1 MLKMTRKS
9 IPRTLPSRRAT
20 AAAVLPPVLWLGV
33 GLAAQEPA
41 ASPQPGPPAATAV
54 PAYRQA
60 NTVAVL
66 TVRGPIDGVTLHSL
80 ERRMDKALKD
90 GADAV
95 VLDIDTPGGELGAT
109 LDICHLIKTDAPPNT
124 VAWINPQAYSAG
136 TIIAL
141 ACREILVARNA
152 SFGDAA
158 PISPF
163 GINIAATER
172 AKLESPI
179 LAEVIDSARR
189 NHYDEN
195 LVQAF
200 ISVGVELWLIEH
212 VGTGERIFVDEQE
225 YRAVFGD
232 APARQLT
239 PVAPPAASGP
249 DPVRPWFN
257 TLIPPA
263 DAGSALS
270 EQLKAEIEFQQQRP
284 PARARLGR
292 ADRISWR
299 PVAQV
304 VSDDR
309 LLTVKPAEAVYYGL
323 AAARVA
329 SDAELQAYFGAT
341 ALRRYDRSWSESL
354 VRFLTNPV
362 VMGVLIVILVVG
374 FFIELAAPG
383 LGVFGA
389 AAAASLLV
397 LVGAPWLAGMAG
409 WWELLLIVAGLVLI
423 AAEIFIIP
431 GFGIAGLGGV
441 ACLLVGLVGTFI
453 SADLDT
459 TAGRSEL
466 WTGLGATLTA
476 LFAAGILIWLISKN
490 VRIMPLL
497 DGVVLKAQVDGSRPG
512 AGPGD
517 AGAGGLLE
525 AMRTG
530 EAGLAPGELGVAETD
545 LRPAGR
551 ADFGGRLVDVKSIG
565 SYIDQG
571 TPIRVVSVG
580 RFVIEVEETKT

>member
-1 MLKMTRKS
+1 M
-9 IPRTLPSRRAT
+9 
-20 AAAVLPPVLWLGV
+20 LWLGV

-41 ASPQPGPPAATAV
+41 APSRPAPPAATAV

-66 TVRGPIDGVTLHSL
+66 TVHGPIDGVTLRSL
-80 ERRMDKALKD
+80 ERRMDAALKD

-163 GINIAATER
+163 GDIAATER

-212 VGTGERIFVDEQE
+212 VATGDRIFVDEQE

-232 APARQLT
+232 APPRQLT

-249 DPVRPWFN
+249 DPVRPWFS
-257 TLIPPA
+257 TVIPQA

-270 EQLKAEIEFQQQRP
+270 EQLKKEIEFQQQRP
-284 PARARLGR
+284 PARARLGS
-292 ADRISWR
+292 ADRINWR

-309 LLTVKPAEAVYYGL
+309 LLTVKPSEAVYYGL

-362 VMGVLIVILVVG
+362 VMGVLIVIFVVSLV
-374 FFIELAAPG
+374 IEMAAPG

-397 LVGAPWLAGMAG
+397 LLGAPWLAGMAG
-409 WWELLLIVAGLVLI
+409 WWELLLIGAGLALI
-423 AAEIFIIP
+423 AAEIFVIP

-459 TAGRSEL
+459 TAGRNEL

-476 LFAAGILIWLISKN
+476 MFAAGILIWLISKN
-490 VRIMPLL
+490 VRVMPLL
-497 DGVVLKAQVDGSRPG
+497 NGVVLKAQVDGSRPEG
-512 AGPGD
+512 GPGD

-530 EAGLAPGELGVAETD
+530 EAGLAPGDLGVAETD

>member
-1 MLKMTRKS
+1 MKT
-9 IPRTLPSRRAT
+9 AT
-20 AAAVLPPVLWLGV
+20 AAAVGMPVLWLGTAV
-33 GLAAQEPA
+33 SVAQEADAPA
-41 ASPQPGPPAATAV
+41 VVAPPAV

-66 TVRGPIDGVTLHSL
+66 TVHGPIDKVTRRSL
-80 ERRMDKALKD
+80 ERRVQEALDD

-95 VLDIDTPGGELGAT
+95 VLDLDTPGGGLEAT

-141 ACREILVARNA
+141 ACREIVVARNA

-158 PISPF
+158 PISPW
-163 GINIAATER
+163 GPIPTTER

-212 VGTGERIFVDEQE
+212 IATGDRIFVDEQE

-232 APARQLT
+232 APPRQLT

-284 PARARLGR
+284 PARARLGS
-292 ADRISWR
+292 ADRINWR

-309 LLTVKPAEAVYYGL
+309 LLTVKPSEAVYYGL

-354 VRFLTNPV
+354 VRFLTDPWV
-362 VMGVLIVILVVG
+362 RVVLIVILVVG

-389 AAAASLLV
+389 AAAASLLL

-409 WWELLLIVAGLVLI
+409 WWELLL
-423 AAEIFIIP
+423 
-431 GFGIAGLGGV
+431 
-441 ACLLVGLVGTFI
+441 
-453 SADLDT
+453 
-459 TAGRSEL
+459 
-466 WTGLGATLTA
+466 
-476 LFAAGILIWLISKN
+476 
-490 VRIMPLL
+490 
-497 DGVVLKAQVDGSRPG
+497 
-512 AGPGD
+512 
-517 AGAGGLLE
+517 
-525 AMRTG
+525 
-530 EAGLAPGELGVAETD
+530 
-545 LRPAGR
+545 
-551 ADFGGRLVDVKSIG
+551 
-565 SYIDQG
+565 
-571 TPIRVVSVG
+571 
-580 RFVIEVEETKT
+580 